1 LLPVLCNRDS
11 CSRDSN
17 SAANLRETL
26 RKVLA
31 APLYAI
37 AAIVVLLEDWLWEDL
52 QRLAQYIGRLPVF
65 RQAEALVVALPP
77 WGALAIFALPSLL
90 LIPVKLAAL
99 WFIST
104 GHMLIG
110 VSVMV
115 AAKIAGT
122 ALVARLFKLTKPK
135 LLTFRL
141 FVRLYAILTS
151 FKARVYEAIRSSWVY
166 RNVRSMAQAWK
177 LWWQQWRA
185 AHPSWLARRW
195 AVLRR
200 HHRGRRDSLP
210 PR

>member
-1 LLPVLCNRDS
+1 MS
-11 CSRDSN
+11 
-17 SAANLRETL
+17 LRLTL
-26 RKVLA
+26 RKILT
-31 APLYAI
+31 APLYAL
-37 AAIVVLLEDWLWEDL
+37 AAVVVLLEDWLWEDL
-52 QRLAQYIGRLPVF
+52 QRLAQCIGRLPVF
-65 RQAEALVVALPP
+65 RQAEALIVALPP

-104 GHMLIG
+104 GHLVMG
-110 VSVMV
+110 VGVMV

-141 FVRLYAILTS
+141 FARLYEILIS
-151 FKARVYEAIRSSWVY
+151 FKTRVYETIRSSWVY
-166 RNVRSMAQAWK
+166 HNVRSVVQASR

-185 AHPSWLARRW
+185 AHPSWLGRQW
-195 AVLRR
+195 VVLRR
-200 HHRGRRDSLP
+200 HHRGKRDSLP

>member
-1 LLPVLCNRDS
+1 M
-11 CSRDSN
+11 
-17 SAANLRETL
+17 RETF
-26 RKVLA
+26 RRVLA

-52 QRLAQYIGRLPVF
+52 QRFAYFFCFLPVF
-65 RQAEALVVALPP
+65 RQAEALIVALPP

-104 GHMLIG
+104 GHLVMG
-110 VSVMV
+110 VGVMV

-135 LLTFRL
+135 LLTFNL
-141 FVRLYAILTS
+141 FARLYGILTR

-166 RNVRSMAQAWK
+166 RNVRSLAQALR
-177 LWWQQWRA
+177 LWWQEWRA
-185 AHPSWLARRW
+185 THPSWLGRPW